1 MFKNE
6 IRSTTLN
13 TPMRSEVNPPVVN
26 NKSNDMLDKL
36 NLYFGYEV
44 TSIHEFIKEFKSEYE
59 DDHDAVNS
67 LLMFLNSTFCKR

>member
-13 TPMRSEVNPPVVN
+13 TPNRKEVNPPVVK

-44 TSIHEFIKEFKSEYE
+44 TSMHEFIKEFKSEHK
-59 DDHDAVNS
+59 DDPGAVNS
-67 LLMFLNSTFCKR
+67 LLMFLNSTFGK